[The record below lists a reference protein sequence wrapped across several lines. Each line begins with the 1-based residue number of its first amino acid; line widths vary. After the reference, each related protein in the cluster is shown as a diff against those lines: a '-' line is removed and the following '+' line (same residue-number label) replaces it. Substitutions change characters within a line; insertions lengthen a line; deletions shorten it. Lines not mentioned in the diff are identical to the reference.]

1 MKLVVLADNR
11 ANDDVF
17 ETEHGL
23 SVYLET
29 EVYTYLLDTG
39 RSDCF
44 IRNAER
50 LGIDLRTVD
59 YVFLSHAHL
68 DHTGGLEA
76 FLAINDKAKV
86 IMSPLVMKQRYYS
99 SRHGGLRELG
109 IPIDASSWQ
118 DRLLLVEDELMLE
131 DGSCFYACTMQR
143 FPSPKANSTLWVGS
157 PENVV
162 SDPFEH
168 ELVACF
174 GTDHPLLFIGCAH
187 KGVLNIVADYS
198 ERFGKEPAFVFGGFH
213 LLDSTIG
220 ARFESEE
227 DLDTLANG

>member
-11 ANDDVF
+11 ANDAMF

-29 EVYTYLLDTG
+29 EGFTYLLDTG
-39 RSDCF
+39 RSNGF

-50 LGIDLRTVD
+50 LGVDLRTVD
-59 YVFLSHAHL
+59 YVFLSHGHL

-86 IMSPLVMKQRYYS
+86 ILSPLVLQQRFYS

-109 IPIDASSWQ
+109 IPIDASTWQ
-118 DRLLLVEDELMLE
+118 DRLLVVEDDLLLE
-131 DGSCFYACTMQR
+131 DGSRFYTCHTQR
-143 FPSPKANSTLWVGS
+143 FPYPKANTFLWTGS
-157 PENVV
+157 PDALVP
-162 SDPFEH
+162 DAFGH

-187 KGVLNIVADYS
+187 KGVLNIVADYT
-198 ERFGKEPAFVFGGFH
+198 ERFGKEPAMVVGGFH
-213 LLDSTIG
+213 LIDSTIG
-220 ARFESEE
+220 ALYESEE
-227 DLDTLANG
+227 EIEWN